1 MLTSFEIA
9 KQTGIPDRTIRY
21 WQAQGIVPKSG
32 EMLEILT
39 AIIAHYQK
47 ENSSNKEKKGALYEE
62 EVRLTRARADKIELE
77 VAEKEGTLIKVSEVV
92 KVWSDYILA
101 CRAKLLSV
109 PTKLAY
115 ELAGE
120 SDPLAIESILREVID
135 ESLRE
140 LARTEFEGSP
150 TATNADGDGV
160 SATAEIDVE

>member
-1 MLTSFEIA
+1 MPTSFEIA

-39 AIIAHYQK
+39 AIIHYQK

-62 EVRLTRARADKIELE
+62 EVRLTRARADKVELE
-77 VAEKEGTLIKVSEVV
+77 VAEKKGTLIKVSEVV
-92 KVWSDYILA
+92 KVWGNYILA

-120 SDPLAIESILREVID
+120 SDPLAIESMLREVID
-135 ESLRE
+135 ESLGE
-140 LARTEFEGSP
+140 LGRPEFDESP
-150 TATNADGDGV
+150 TATNANGDGV
-160 SATAEIDVE
+160 SATAEVDAE